1 MNHKRQCFNHHRVEI
16 KVAVLFC
23 IEQCTHTRLTQT
35 RVESECLPE
44 MFVRL
49 NNCIC
54 NCECL
59 SSAKNLN
66 DDYFSDIVLL

>member
-1 MNHKRQCFNHHRVEI
+1 M
-16 KVAVLFC
+16 
-23 IEQCTHTRLTQT
+23 CTYRLTQT